1 MRPIAL
7 EPIATTTSA
16 PMHVPRFGPAPPR
29 RALEF
34 TEELPEQWSERA
46 VLLAKA
52 IRAHVADGW
61 HDMYLAVGGA
71 LLRRGLPPE
80 RLPTLIDALG
90 LVKDGFAEAARQA
103 VKVRLVG
110 LAPSDALEPLLRDR
124 NLDVPAV
131 SSDSILR
138 TRIRRAWATWSIAG
152 TKESILTSLAD
163 AGYPNASVREGT
175 EWSLPHWWWFYMVL
189 RPPYPWG
196 LLGASDADKA
206 LRAAAGDAWP
216 THAATTDGRG
226 RVRH

>member
-1 MRPIAL
+1 MSDYRDYQVESSPSWLRGAVA
-7 EPIATTTSA
+7 EA
-16 PMHVPRFGPAPPR
+16 
-29 RALEF
+29 
-34 TEELPEQWSERA
+34 WS
-46 VLLAKA
+46 
-52 IRAHVADGW
+52 
-61 HDMYLAVGGA
+61 Y
-71 LLRRGLPPE
+71 
-80 RLPTLIDALG
+80 ALG

-189 RPPYPWG
+189 RPPYPWSV
-196 LLGASDADKA
+196 LGATDADKA
-206 LRAAAGDAWP
+206 LVCGLITKWKPAHAHLVNIIVLSDGLLWGDRPVWGACPPWGG
-216 THAATTDGRG
+216 TIADYWTC
-226 RVRH
+226 

>member
-1 MRPIAL
+1 MNAAVETIRRCADPL
-7 EPIATTTSA
+7 VGDATDYD
-16 PMHVPRFGPAPPR
+16 G
-29 RALEF
+29 LI
-34 TEELPEQWSERA
+34 ERCEKA
-46 VLLAKA
+46 KVVLLGEATHGTHEFYEA
-52 IRAHVADGW
+52 RADITK
-61 HDMYLAVGGA
+61 
-71 LLRRGLPPE
+71 R
-80 RLPTLIDALG
+80 LIDKLG
-90 LVKDGFAEAARQA
+90 FNAVAVEADWPDSWRVNEFVTGSDGDTAAA
-103 VKVRLVG
+103 
-110 LAPSDALEPLLRDR
+110 DALSGFKRFPQWMWRNSDMLDFAGWLRDR